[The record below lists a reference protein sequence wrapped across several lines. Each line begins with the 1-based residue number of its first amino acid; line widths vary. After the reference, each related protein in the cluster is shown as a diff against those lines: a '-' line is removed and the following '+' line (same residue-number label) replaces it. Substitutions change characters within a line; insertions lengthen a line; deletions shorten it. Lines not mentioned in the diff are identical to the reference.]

1 MIRDSA
7 TRKAEQRKTEAEKYN
22 QRQHLFAARK
32 AFETQWMQDQK
43 EKEAMRIA
51 KIVEDIEEKDRK
63 RIENRTN
70 REAEEKAAKEEAVK
84 NNPLLRDKSKPVE
97 AVNKRLSKD
106 VALDDPTQTKC
117 KKAERLRRERLDA
130 LQRELDSQMPRGGSA
145 STAALAHL
153 LYGPRG

>member
-32 AFETQWMQDQK
+32 AFETQRMQEQK

-51 KIVEDIEEKDRK
+51 KIVEDIEEKDRI
-63 RIENRTN
+63 RIESRTN

-97 AVNKRLSKD
+97 AVNKR
-106 VALDDPTQTKC
+106 
-117 KKAERLRRERLDA
+117 
-130 LQRELDSQMPRGGSA
+130 
-145 STAALAHL
+145 
-153 LYGPRG
+153 